1 MSRIRNVI
9 LLVIVIVIV
18 VVSHLHFRKTNTTY
32 NYIFSP
38 SDLYHHL
45 SESSFNLSETGL
57 TKILEITHKY
67 PGNHRVAIF
76 VEKPV
81 DPGILYDSDFTVQIR
96 ISNGED
102 VLFERTVSDSSAWF
116 HGGKDNSGFALMNYN
131 IPNKLLLGVPL
142 TAQIEVIE
150 SSANFTSQYGN
161 QRLIINKISDE

>member
-1 MSRIRNVI
+1 MRQIRNVI

-18 VVSHLHFRKTNTTY
+18 VVSHLHLRKTNTTY

-45 SESSFNLSETGL
+45 SASSFDLSEAGL
-57 TKILEITHKY
+57 TKTLEITHQY

-76 VEKPV
+76 VEKPLE
-81 DPGILYDSDFTVQIR
+81 PGVLYDSDFIVK
-96 ISNGED
+96 ISITNGAD

-116 HGGKDNSGFALMNYN
+116 HGGKDKSGFALMSYK
-131 IPNKLLLGVPL
+131 IPNELLLGLPL

-150 SSANFTSQYGN
+150 SSTNFTSQYGS
-161 QRLIINKISDE
+161 QRLIFNKIPD